1 MRIPCFHDYTI
12 IFFFN
17 NISISQDFC
26 EIKNILKENQKI
38 EDCKKNDLIFGKLN
52 FESENMNFE
61 YKYNIK
67 YNVKLIKNFYL
78 PINNFILEYCNKTK
92 DIKVKDITNLN
103 KGGNLKFKTQV
114 IVSCYFDHER

>member
-1 MRIPCFHDYTI
+1 MTKFIFYI

-61 YKYNIK
+61 YKYNTK

-103 KGGNLKFKTQV
+103 KGGNLKFKTQI